1 MPQHHAQLPSG
12 QGYPCVCGLRPPR
25 KATLREAL
33 QTQPVALPV
42 VEPQRERRAR
52 AVAEHG
58 DGALQGVVAEG
69 LSTDGGEPSDAF
81 TKIDRR
87 SGSKDTALWGELQH
101 QGVSKKVRT
110 NSASGREESGA

>member
-1 MPQHHAQLPSG
+1 
-12 QGYPCVCGLRPPR
+12 
-25 KATLREAL
+25 
-33 QTQPVALPV
+33 
-42 VEPQRERRAR
+42 
-52 AVAEHG
+52 
-58 DGALQGVVAEG
+58 